1 MIGIFILIATLI
13 IGFGAQAKV
22 KSAFAKYSQVRAHNG
37 YTGGQVAA
45 SILQAAGIHDVE
57 IHTQPGTLNDHYDPI
72 NKRLVLSDEN
82 YRGNSIS
89 AIAVAAHECGHALQ
103 HQQAYAPLKFRMA
116 SVGITSVAN
125 GMLTWIMIV
134 GFFLG
139 WIPLGVALP
148 LLATCMGVIMAFNLI
163 TLPVEYDA
171 SRRAKVALSQ
181 MGFTSTTTE
190 DEGVSSVLNAAA
202 LTYVAAFISSLAWF
216 LYYILPYIT
225 GGSDD

>member
-1 MIGIFILIATLI
+1 M
-13 IGFGAQAKV
+13 
-22 KSAFAKYSQVRAHNG
+22 
-37 YTGGQVAA
+37 
-45 SILQAAGIHDVE
+45 
-57 IHTQPGTLNDHYDPI
+57 
-72 NKRLVLSDEN
+72 LSDEN
-82 YRGNSIS
+82 FHGNSIS

-125 GMLTWIMIV
+125 GMLTWIMIG

-139 WIPLGVALP
+139 LIPLDIALP
-148 LLATCMGVIMAFNLI
+148 LLATCMGVIMAFDLI
-163 TLPVEYDA
+163 TLPVEFDA
-171 SRRAKVALSQ
+171 SRRAKLVLSQ

-190 DEGVSSVLNAAA
+190 DDGVSKVLNAAA

-216 LYYILPYIT
+216 LYYILPFIT